1 MKVYGKIPTP
11 VIRTTDTSLL
21 RISAPNTH
29 NPHGERWDE
38 TCSCIGTTG
47 LTYIGADQVNLSNRN
62 STTAATT
69 TIANLLTRRRTYE
82 QSAATRLDVL
92 TSSPSKSALPHT
104 NPKNKEVKKKPQT
117 GQLRR
122 KPLLRKVEGLEAVR
136 ERRQ

>member
-1 MKVYGKIPTP
+1 MKVYERIQTP
-11 VIRTTDTSLL
+11 IVRTSDVLLL
-21 RISAPNTH
+21 RMSTPNVQSLH
-29 NPHGERWDE
+29 EERWGE
-38 TCSCIGTTG
+38 ACGRTSTTG

-136 ERRQ
+136 ECRQ